1 MHKRN
6 NQYGDEPISIL
17 TPSSK
22 GYDAGAL
29 PEEAPA
35 AIPTSR
41 IPAPSLPPVESS
53 GYRKKRNNQ
62 YGDEPAPP
70 TEVIKPGGYEE
81 QAEEAPAP
89 IEQPAYEPPAVE
101 SSGYRA

>member
-1 MHKRN
+1 MRPN
-6 NQYGDEPISIL
+6 YQ
-17 TPSSK
+17 
-22 GYDAGAL
+22 
-29 PEEAPA
+29 
-35 AIPTSR
+35 R
-41 IPAPSLPPVESS
+41 C
-53 GYRKKRNNQ
+53 RKKRNNQ